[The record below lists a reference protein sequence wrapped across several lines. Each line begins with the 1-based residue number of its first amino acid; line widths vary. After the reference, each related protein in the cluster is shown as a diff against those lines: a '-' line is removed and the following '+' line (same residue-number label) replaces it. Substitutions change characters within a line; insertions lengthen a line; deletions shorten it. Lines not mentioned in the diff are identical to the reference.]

1 MWVGSGRGGIF
12 RVLYSPGRALGFGL
26 TLAGMVAVSMLLRAG
41 LPAGRTRRHVLAGL
55 PGLWVAVVGGGWLAR
70 LYLGGLGGW
79 LVAGLGLVVVAGIP
93 QLGVWWATHG
103 RRHTVRLAAAGGA
116 LLVLV
121 PVAAGYWVWNM
132 SAHLGTAGE
141 PDPKAAVAT
150 WFRAMYPGMGTP
162 DKDVERL
169 VCSAPAAG
177 RADMLD
183 FQRQWTAYERRLG
196 LLPDR
201 GVVRHPQL
209 RARRHR
215 DGERDGLH
223 APAGHRVD
231 HEPPAA

>member
-1 MWVGSGRGGIF
+1 MWVGSGVVVF

-79 LVAGLGLVVVAGIP
+79 LVAGLGMVVVAGIP

-103 RRHTVRLAAAGGA
+103 PRHTVRLAAAGGA

-132 SAHLGTAGE
+132 SLTWARPGAG
-141 PDPKAAVAT
+141 PKAAVAT

-183 FQRQWTAYERRLG
+183 FQRQWTAYEAG
-196 LLPDR
+196 
-201 GVVRHPQL
+201 
-209 RARRHR
+209 ART
-215 DGERDGLH
+215 
-223 APAGHRVD
+223 PT
-231 HEPPAA
+231 